1 MPFLPFKF
9 ILGVQ
14 YLSYRIAP
22 TKGLVWFHSYEY
34 DTQGLVYTLSM
45 ILRALSTHWVWHSG
59 PCLASFTLSV
69 ALRALSGFI
78 HTEYGTQGLV
88 YSFIHTEYGTQG
100 LVWLH
105 LHWLWHSGP
114 CLASFTLSMTLSAL
128 YSFIHTEYGTQGLV
142 WLHSHWV
149 WHSGPCITTVVS
161 YNQMNY
167 KRLSFIKK
175 RLVEYIYVFSC
186 KNQYLVNLS
195 QRECFEFNYLSKQP
209 MGV

>member
-78 HTEYGTQGLV
+78 HTEYGTTQGLV

-100 LVWLH
+100 LV
-105 LHWLWHSGP
+105 
-114 CLASFTLSMTLSAL
+114 

-142 WLHSHWV
+142 
-149 WHSGPCITTVVS
+149 
-161 YNQMNY
+161 Y
-167 KRLSFIKK
+167 SFIHTEYGTQGNVYSFIHTEYDTQ
-175 RLVEYIYVFSC
+175 RLV
-186 KNQYLVNLS
+186 
-195 QRECFEFNYLSKQP
+195 
-209 MGV
+209 